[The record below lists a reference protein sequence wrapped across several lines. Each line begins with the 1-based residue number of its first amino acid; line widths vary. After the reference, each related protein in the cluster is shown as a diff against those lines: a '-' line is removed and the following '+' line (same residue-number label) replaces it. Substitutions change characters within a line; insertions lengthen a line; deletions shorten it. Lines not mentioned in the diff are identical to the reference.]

1 MSKTALFPGS
11 FDPITRGHMDV
22 ILKALGLFD
31 RVIIGIGSN
40 TSKKAMFP
48 IEQRQAWIRNLFAD
62 QPRIEVSVYEGL
74 TVDYALKTG
83 AGFIIRG
90 LRSGLDF
97 EYEQS
102 IAFANKE
109 LVPSIETVFLLS
121 GPSYNNISSTIV
133 RDIIAN
139 RGDYSRFVPEGVVIG

>member
-1 MSKTALFPGS
+1 
-11 FDPITRGHMDV
+11 MDV

-31 RVIIGIGSN
+31 KVIIGIGTN

-48 IEQRQAWIRNLFAD
+48 IEQRLTWIRNLFAN
-62 QPRIEVSVYEGL
+62 QPRIEVAVYEGL
-74 TVDYALKTG
+74 TAEYAVKTG

-109 LVPSIETVFLLS
+109 LVPAVETVFLLS
-121 GPSYNNISSTIV
+121 GPAYNNISSTIV

-139 RGDYSRFVPEGVVIG
+139 RGDYARFVPEGVVIR